1 MLPRRE
7 TFIALRARRTAYRIA
22 TDFLTP
28 YIETPRAPIPVSP
41 WDEHEHVIELT
52 DDDLVAPPQILPAV
66 IMFLTGSLILLT
78 ISIAGMRG
86 WFAP

>member
-28 YIETPRAPIPVSP
+28 HIDLPRPPVPVSP
-41 WDEHEHVIELT
+41 IFEHIIIELT

-66 IMFLTGSLILLT
+66 IMFLAGSLILLM
-78 ISIAGMRG
+78 ISIAGVRG